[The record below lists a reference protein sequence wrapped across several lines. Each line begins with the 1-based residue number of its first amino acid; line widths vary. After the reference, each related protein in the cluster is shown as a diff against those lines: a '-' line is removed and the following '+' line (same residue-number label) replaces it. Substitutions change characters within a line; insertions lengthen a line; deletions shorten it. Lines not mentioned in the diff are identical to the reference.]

1 MSICLC
7 VLFYILIFPL
17 HIRTTSP
24 NNIRLIE
31 EDLKSKTTT
40 DIIPFLKALLAR
52 MLLVQ
57 KGNVLGEETEFHKQ
71 LIKERD
77 EIFKDMLGAAVSFCN
92 KKGGGNWEKLEKNL
106 KI

>member
-1 MSICLC
+1 
-7 VLFYILIFPL
+7 
-17 HIRTTSP
+17 
-24 NNIRLIE
+24 
-31 EDLKSKTTT
+31 
-40 DIIPFLKALLAR
+40 

-57 KGNVLGEETEFHKQ
+57 KGNVLGEDTEFHKQ

-77 EIFKDMLGAAVSFCN
+77 EIFKDMLCAAVSFCN